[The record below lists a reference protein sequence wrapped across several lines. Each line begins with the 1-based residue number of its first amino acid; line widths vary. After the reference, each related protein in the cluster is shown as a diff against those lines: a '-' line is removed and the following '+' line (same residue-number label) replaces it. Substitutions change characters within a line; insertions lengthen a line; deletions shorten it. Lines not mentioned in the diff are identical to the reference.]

1 MCSSQSQ
8 VARLAQLVER
18 KALNLVVVGSSPT
31 VGVNFVFFPLHRKRH
46 VFHRLEEEK
55 IAWNVK
61 VLFGGNELLYSL
73 PKTCLSFIASV
84 DGEESIDC

>member
-1 MCSSQSQ
+1 
-8 VARLAQLVER
+8 
-18 KALNLVVVGSSPT
+18 

-55 IAWNVK
+55 IASI
-61 VLFGGNELLYSL
+61 FGGNELLYSL

>member
-1 MCSSQSQ
+1 
-8 VARLAQLVER
+8 
-18 KALNLVVVGSSPT
+18 

-46 VFHRLEEEK
+46 IFHRLEEEK
-55 IAWNVK
+55 IASI
-61 VLFGGNELLYSL
+61 FGGNELLYSL